1 MGDLKNQ
8 GDRRLIATAALPLLD
23 QARTQIA
30 GSRRALIF
38 HGLLFPV
45 RSMLWLFVVVDSLL
59 SGSIEPMEE
68 RTPRSKLQFYL
79 AAIPLGVSPPLLL
92 VAGLVSAVFDVGPM
106 AGLNPS
112 TVLWG
117 FVLLQVCI
125 GVGFAALASRVWV
138 SPLNMADGVWL
149 ELDKNI
155 HELGLEGE
163 FSLSFEPGVELD
175 EMTDTLAK
183 IQVEFERCAHGVSSG
198 KQERATPQEKATGLV
213 TGVTE

>member
-1 MGDLKNQ
+1 
-8 GDRRLIATAALPLLD
+8 
-23 QARTQIA
+23 
-30 GSRRALIF
+30 
-38 HGLLFPV
+38 
-45 RSMLWLFVVVDSLL
+45 MLWLFVVADSLL
-59 SGSIEPMEE
+59 SGSIEPMDE
-68 RTPRSKLQFYL
+68 RPPRSKLQFYL

-106 AGLNPS
+106 AGLSPS
-112 TVLWG
+112 IVFWA

-175 EMTDTLAK
+175 EMMDTLAK
-183 IQVEFERCAHGVSSG
+183 IQVEFERCARGVCRG
-198 KQERATPQEKATGLV
+198 KLAQAKPEQKATGLV